1 LKKLQKILPKDML
14 KQFED
19 TLEKMVKAS
28 EKDVDDMLMR
38 KKKEIENV

>member
-1 LKKLQKILPKDML
+1 ML

-28 EKDVDDMLMR
+28 EKDVDDLLNK
-38 KKKEIENV
+38 KKKEIEAV

>member
-1 LKKLQKILPKDML
+1 ML

-28 EKDVDDMLMR
+28 EKDVDDFLNK
-38 KKKEIENV
+38 KKKEIEAV